1 MRAVLCET
9 LAGPDGLVLREV
21 AAPGNPEPGQ
31 IKVDVSVRGLSFTDL
46 LMSQGKYQVK
56 PQLPFVIG
64 GEGAGVV
71 AAVGDGVSGLE
82 VGQSVLVP
90 AGCTEQVL
98 VSAKRATPIPSGVSL
113 EAAAAFRSNYATA
126 IYALQRGR
134 LRAGETLLVHGAGG
148 GVGLATVDV
157 GKLMGATVI
166 ATASSDAKL
175 EVVGKMGADHLV
187 NYRQGGFRERVKE
200 LTDGRGADVIF
211 DPVGGDVFD
220 ESMRCVAPFGRI
232 LIVGFTGGRAA
243 LAKTNHLLIKD
254 AEAIGFTIGGLS
266 RHDPAWAA
274 RNQRVLMGWLASG
287 RIRPYVSHRVPLERT
302 REGLRLIAERE
313 VVGKVVVTN

>member
-9 LAGPDGLVLREV
+9 LGGPDALVVRDIAEP
-21 AAPGNPEPGQ
+21 AAPQTGQ
-31 IKVDVSVRGLSFTDL
+31 IKVDVAVRGLSFTDL

-56 PQLPFVIG
+56 PELPFVIG
-64 GEGAGVV
+64 GEGAGTIT
-71 AAVGDGVSGLE
+71 ALGDGVDGLE
-82 VGQSVLVP
+82 VGQQVLVP
-90 AGCTEQVL
+90 AGCVEQV
-98 VSAKRATPIPSGVSL
+98 VVRAKQATPIPNGVSL
-113 EAAAAFRSNYATA
+113 DAAASFRSNYATA

-134 LRAGETLLVHGAGG
+134 LQAGETLLVHGAAG

-175 EVVGKMGADHLV
+175 AAVGEMGADHLI
-187 NYRQGGFRERVKE
+187 NYRESGFRERVKE
-200 LTDGRGADVIF
+200 LTGGLGADVIF

-274 RNQRVLMGWLASG
+274 RNQRVLMSWLASG
-287 RIRPYVSHRVPLERT
+287 RIRPYISHRVPLERT
-302 REGLRLIAERE
+302 QEGLRLIVERK

>member
-1 MRAVLCET
+1 MRAVFCET
-9 LAGPDGLVLREV
+9 LGGPDALVVRDIAEPT
-21 AAPGNPEPGQ
+21 APQTGQ
-31 IKVDVSVRGLSFTDL
+31 IKVDVAVRGLSFTDL

-56 PQLPFVIG
+56 PELPFVIG
-64 GEGAGVV
+64 GEGAGTIT
-71 AAVGDGVSGLE
+71 ALGDGVDGLE
-82 VGQSVLVP
+82 VGQQVLVP
-90 AGCTEQVL
+90 AGCVEQV
-98 VSAKRATPIPSGVSL
+98 VVRAKQATPIPNGVSL
-113 EAAAAFRSNYATA
+113 DAAASFRSNYATA

-134 LRAGETLLVHGAGG
+134 LQAGETLLVHGAAG

-175 EVVGKMGADHLV
+175 AAVGEMGADHLI
-187 NYRQGGFRERVKE
+187 NYRESGFRERVKE
-200 LTDGRGADVIF
+200 LTSGLGADVIF

-274 RNQRVLMGWLASG
+274 RNQRVLMSWLASG
-287 RIRPYVSHRVPLERT
+287 RIRPYISHRVPLERT
-302 REGLRLIAERE
+302 QEGLRLIVERK
-313 VVGKVVVTN
+313 VIGKVVVTN